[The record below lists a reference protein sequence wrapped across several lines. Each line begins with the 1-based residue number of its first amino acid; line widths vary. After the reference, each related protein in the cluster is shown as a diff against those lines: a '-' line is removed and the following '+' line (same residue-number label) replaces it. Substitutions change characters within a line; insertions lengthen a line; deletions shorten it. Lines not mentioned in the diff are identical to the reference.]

1 MINTYILLG
10 FFIRLLNSIWN
21 GFFGPSI
28 GAESD
33 ALGYYF
39 KAVEYSSTLKL
50 DGFVMGDIYAYALGI
65 LFYLTTPSIFVASLA
80 STFAWLGSAY
90 ILKNIF
96 TILSFN
102 ARNQRNAM
110 LFFAL
115 LPSSVMF
122 TSIPLREAYQLLFVS
137 IAFFSILKITMQRR
151 NSYWM
156 LLLLAVAG
164 MGVLH
169 GALFAFGIFI
179 LIATILINGRFNRNK
194 HRTLSNIA
202 MIMLS
207 AIIITAASLIFSN
220 VSYEL
225 GDGLDIAAQAYQSSA
240 IGMDGRTN
248 YKTSASFLSPYDF
261 LLSLPYST
269 FQYLFEPMPWHITAI
284 TDYVILIENL
294 LKIYLIFFCI
304 KIMRK
309 NSDPN
314 ILLLRFIFA
323 SWIVINVIWS
333 IGTVNWGTSSRHQI
347 PGMGLL
353 IASAFWSK
361 QILNGKSKYI
371 TKRGF
376 NNE

>member
-1 MINTYILLG
+1 MC
-10 FFIRLLNSIWN
+10 NSIWN

-28 GAESD
+28 GADSD

-50 DGFVMGDIYAYALGI
+50 DGFVMGDMYAYMLGV
-65 LFYLTTPSIFVASLA
+65 LFYLTTPSIFSASLA

-90 ILKNIF
+90 VLKNTF
-96 TILSFN
+96 AMLEFN
-102 ARNQRNAM
+102 ARNQKNAM

-122 TSIPLREAYQLLFVS
+122 TSISLREAYQLLFVTV
-137 IAFFSILKITMQRR
+137 AVYSILKITMQQR
-151 NSYWM
+151 NSYWI

-169 GALFAFGIFI
+169 GALFLFGIF
-179 LIATILINGRFNRNK
+179 LTVSTIFIDSRLNGRR
-194 HRTLSNIA
+194 HRILSFVLMA
-202 MIMLS
+202 VLS
-207 AIIITAASLIFSN
+207 AAILATASSIFSD

-225 GDGLDIAAQAYQSSA
+225 GDGLDAAAQAYQSSA

-248 YKTSASFLSPYDF
+248 YKSSASFVSLYDF
-261 LLSLPYST
+261 LLSQPYSV
-269 FQYLFEPMPWHITAI
+269 FQYLFEPMPWRISAAA
-284 TDYVILIENL
+284 DYVILIENL
-294 LKIYLIFFCI
+294 FKIYLIYLCLQII
-304 KIMRK
+304 KR
-309 NSDPN
+309 NGSSN
-314 ILLLRFIFA
+314 ILLLRFIFV

-353 IASAFWSK
+353 ILSAFWAR
-361 QILNGKSKYI
+361 QILNPKSRYRARIDFK
-371 TKRGF
+371 
-376 NNE
+376 NE